1 MSVLALLFAMVANG
15 PSESVRMRVSHQ
27 FIAAVAKDRDP
38 VATGVV
44 QTLTPEQAA
53 QLKTFKPCKPVV
65 LSQPRAANLSSIL
78 WRCRED
84 RKEVM
89 WVTELLFDGSN
100 VASIEI
106 FPASSR
112 PGIG

>member
-1 MSVLALLFAMVANG
+1 MSVLAILFAMVGNG
-15 PSESVRMRVSHQ
+15 PSESVRMRISHQ
-27 FIAAVAKDRDP
+27 FIATVAKDRDP

-44 QTLTPEQAA
+44 QALTAEQAA
-53 QLKTFKPCKPVV
+53 QLKAFKSCKPAV
-65 LSQPRAANLSSIL
+65 LSQPRAPNLSSIL

-89 WVTELLFDGSN
+89 WVTELLFDGSK
-100 VASIEI
+100 VVSIEI